1 MEFIQENL
9 YLVSIAVFSGLM
21 LIYSSLRVPG
31 GGNALTPTEATL
43 LINRENAQVV
53 DVRDAAEYT
62 AGHLP
67 DARNIPLAQLAERI
81 SEIEKY
87 KDTPVILVCQSGTRS
102 GKGCTE
108 LGKLGFTK
116 VHNLAGGIG
125 AWSGAGLPV
134 RKGAK
139 K

>member
-62 AGHLP
+62 
-67 DARNIPLAQLAERI
+67 RSEERRVG
-81 SEIEKY
+81 EKC
-87 KDTPVILVCQSGTRS
+87 IFRG
-102 GKGCTE
+102 
-108 LGKLGFTK
+108 
-116 VHNLAGGIG
+116 
-125 AWSGAGLPV
+125 GAGD
-134 RKGAK
+134 
-139 K
+139 